1 MTLDLM
7 SQLVPALVTGSVA
20 LFAYLVK
27 SYFQKIHDS
36 NVEVKQEIAK
46 LEGKLDL
53 LMKDIRDNTIES
65 VTMRSEVKALWRF
78 VDNSNKRPT
87 DRKVS

>member
-1 MTLDLM
+1 MNIDILG
-7 SQLVPALVTGSVA
+7 QLVPALVTGSVA

-36 NVEVKQEIAK
+36 NIEVKKEIAK

-53 LMKDIRDNTIES
+53 LSKDIRENTIES
-65 VTMRSEVKALWRF
+65 VAMRSEVKALWRF
-78 VDNSNKRPT
+78 VDNANQRAT
-87 DRKVS
+87 DRRAS